1 MRISDWSSDV
11 CSSDLQ
17 QGDAT
22 AEEGKKL
29 SAHAVAL
36 ANEAE
41 ANLQKLVEA
50 KQSNTERLDGEI
62 GAVYAQVKIF
72 SIVLTAGG
80 VLLAILLGVFIT
92 RVLTRQLGGE
102 PADVAKVAA
111 SIAQGNLTNQIGRAH
126 V

>member
-11 CSSDLQ
+11 CSSDLVIDAFEGAAMIAIAQ

-41 ANLQKLVEA
+41 ANLQKPVEA
-50 KQSNTERLDGEI
+50 KQSNTERLAGEI
-62 GAVYAQVKIF
+62 GAVYAQVKT
-72 SIVLTAGG
+72 SSLVLTARG

-92 RVLTRQLGGE
+92 RCMTRPLWGA
-102 PADVAKVAA
+102 PAAMATEAD
-111 SIAQGNLTNQIGRAH
+111 T
-126 V
+126 

>member
-11 CSSDLQ
+11 CSSDLVIDAFEGAAMIALAQ

-41 ANLQKLVEA
+41 ATLQKLVEA
-50 KQSNTERLDGEI
+50 TQSNTERLDGAN
-62 GAVYAQVKIF
+62 GADYAQVKIF

-80 VLLAILLGVFIT
+80 DLLAIILGVFIT
-92 RVLTRQLGGE
+92 RFLTRPLGGGH
-102 PADVAKVAA
+102 ATGA
-111 SIAQGNLTNQIGRAH
+111 
-126 V
+126 